1 MRLIKVAILYLI
13 LSLASVPFMEPAQS
27 ASSWQEDWER
37 VIQAAKKEGKV
48 SVVGF
53 LAREVREVL
62 TQQFEKR
69 FGKVNGLR
77 SGNTA
82 KISDR
87 IDVPSDHVAPWRMPI
102 AGSVKTYTRDAMSAK
117 EARYCRV
124 RRE

>member
-62 TQQFEKR
+62 AQ
-69 FGKVNGLR
+69 
-77 SGNTA
+77 
-82 KISDR
+82 
-87 IDVPSDHVAPWRMPI
+87 
-102 AGSVKTYTRDAMSAK
+102 TYTRDAMNAK
-117 EARYCRV
+117 EPLVAFL
-124 RRE
+124 REVLPR

>member
-37 VIQAAKKEGKV
+37 IIQAAKKEGKV

-62 TQQFEKR
+62 TQPFEKR
-69 FGKVNGLR
+69 FGISVEYLAVSGPETPPRSASERKAGQYLWDIFVGGTVAFLR
-77 SGNTA
+77 EVLP
-82 KISDR
+82 R
-87 IDVPSDHVAPWRMPI
+87 
-102 AGSVKTYTRDAMSAK
+102 
-117 EARYCRV
+117 
-124 RRE
+124 

>member
-48 SVVGF
+48 SVGF

-62 TQQFEKR
+62 TQ
-69 FGKVNGLR
+69 
-77 SGNTA
+77 
-82 KISDR
+82 
-87 IDVPSDHVAPWRMPI
+87 
-102 AGSVKTYTRDAMSAK
+102 TYTRDAMNAK
-117 EARYCRV
+117 EPLVAFL
-124 RRE
+124 REVLPR

>member
-37 VIQAAKKEGKV
+37 IIQAAKKEGKV

-62 TQQFEKR
+62 TQPFEKR
-69 FGKVNGLR
+69 FGISVEYLAV
-77 SGNTA
+77 SGPETPP

-87 IDVPSDHVAPWRMPI
+87 IDVPSDHVAPWRVPI
-102 AGSVKTYTRDAMSAK
+102 AGGGSVKLTPETR
-117 EARYCRV
+117 
-124 RRE
+124 